1 MSTMSTITVEKLGKV
16 GARVEGVDVERLRD
30 DDALPEWCHE
40 TLEANGVLV
49 FPGLHVD
56 DETQVAFTRT
66 LGKPVLFHWRPDLPE
81 IYPVTLDATLNAK
94 AEYLRATVEWHIDG
108 AQDLIPAMASLLSAK
123 VLSETGG
130 ETEFASTYVA
140 YEELTD
146 DEKTRFED
154 VRVLHSLAGTQRLV
168 TPDPTPEQEAAWA
181 ENARE
186 HPLVWRH
193 RSGRRSLVI
202 GSTAVGVVGMDADA
216 GAELLR
222 DLLAR
227 ATTPDH
233 VFRHEWGEGDMVIWD
248 NRGVIHRVQ
257 PYDPASGREMHR
269 TTIEGDEPI
278 Q

>member
-1 MSTMSTITVEKLGKV
+1 MSTITVERLGKV
-16 GARVEGVDVERLRD
+16 GARVDGVDVERLRD
-30 DDALPEWCHE
+30 DEALPEWCHE
-40 TLEANGVLV
+40 ALDANGVLV

-56 DETQVAFTRT
+56 DETQVAFSHK
-66 LGKPVLFHWRPDLPE
+66 LGRPVLFHWRADLPE
-81 IYPVTLDATLNAK
+81 LYPVTLDPELNSRAD
-94 AEYLRATVEWHIDG
+94 YLRATVEWHIDG
-108 AQDLIPAMASLLSAK
+108 AQDEVPAMASLLSAK
-123 VLSETGG
+123 VLAASGG

-140 YEELTD
+140 YDELTD
-146 DEKTRFED
+146 DEKDRFEE

-168 TPDPTPEQEAAWA
+168 NPNPTAEQEAAWA
-181 ENARE
+181 ATARE

-202 GSTAVGVVGMDADA
+202 GSTAVGVVGMDDDE

-233 VFRHEWGEGDMVIWD
+233 VFRHDWGEGDLVIWD

-257 PYDPASGREMHR
+257 PYDASSGREMHR

>member
-1 MSTMSTITVEKLGKV
+1 MSTITVERLGKV

-30 DDALPEWCHE
+30 DEALPDWCHE
-40 TLEANGVLV
+40 ALDANGVLV

-56 DETQVAFTRT
+56 DETQVAFSHK
-66 LGKPVLFHWRPDLPE
+66 LGRPVLFHWRSDLPE
-81 IYPVTLDATLNAK
+81 LYPVTLDPALNSRAD
-94 AEYLRATVEWHIDG
+94 YLRATVEWHIDG
-108 AQDLIPAMASLLSAK
+108 AQDEIPAMASLLSAK
-123 VLSETGG
+123 VLAARGG

-140 YEELTD
+140 YDELTD
-146 DEKTRFED
+146 DEKERFEQ

-168 TPDPTPEQEAAWA
+168 NPNPTAEQEAAWA
-181 ENARE
+181 ASARE

-202 GSTAVGVVGMDADA
+202 GSTAVGVVGMDDDE

-227 ATTPDH
+227 ATTADH
-233 VFRHEWGEGDMVIWD
+233 VFRHEWGEGDLVIWD

-257 PYDPASGREMHR
+257 PYDPSSGREMHR

>member
-1 MSTMSTITVEKLGKV
+1 
-16 GARVEGVDVERLRD
+16 
-30 DDALPEWCHE
+30 
-40 TLEANGVLV
+40 
-49 FPGLHVD
+49 
-56 DETQVAFTRT
+56 
-66 LGKPVLFHWRPDLPE
+66 
-81 IYPVTLDATLNAK
+81 VTLDQALNSRAD
-94 AEYLRATVEWHIDG
+94 YLRATVEWHIDG
-108 AQDLIPAMASLLSAK
+108 AQDEIPAMASLLSAK
-123 VLSETGG
+123 VLASSGG

-140 YEELTD
+140 YDELTA
-146 DEKTRFED
+146 DEKERFEQ

-168 TPDPTPEQEAAWA
+168 NPNPTPEQEAAWA
-181 ENARE
+181 ASARE

-202 GSTAVGVVGMDADA
+202 GSTAVGVVGMDHEE

>member
-1 MSTMSTITVEKLGKV
+1 MSTIAVEKLGKV
-16 GARVEGVDVERLRD
+16 GARVDGVDVDRLRD
-30 DDALPEWCHE
+30 DDALPAWCHE

-56 DETQVAFTRT
+56 DETQVAFTRK
-66 LGKPVLFHWRPDLPE
+66 LGTPVLFHWRADLPE
-81 IYPVTLDATLNAK
+81 IYPVTLDPTLNSRAD
-94 AEYLRATVEWHIDG
+94 YLRATVEWHIDG
-108 AQDLIPAMASLLSAK
+108 AQDEIPAMASLLSAK
-123 VLSETGG
+123 VLSASGG

-140 YEELTD
+140 YDELTD
-146 DEKTRFED
+146 DEKARFDD

-168 TPDPTPEQEAAWA
+168 NPSPTAEQEAAWA
-181 ENARE
+181 ASARE

-193 RSGRRSLVI
+193 GSGRRSLVI
-202 GSTAVGVVGMDADA
+202 GSTAVGVVGMDDDA
-216 GAELLR
+216 GAELLH

-248 NRGVIHRVQ
+248 NRGVLHRVQ
-257 PYDPASGREMHR
+257 PYDAASGREMHR

>member
-1 MSTMSTITVEKLGKV
+1 MSTITVEKLGKV
-16 GARVEGVDVERLRD
+16 GARVEGVDVERMRD
-30 DDALPEWCHE
+30 DDTLPEWCHE
-40 TLEANGVLV
+40 ALEANGVLV
-49 FPGLHVD
+49 FPALHVD
-56 DETQVAFTRT
+56 DETQVAFTHK
-66 LGKPVLFHWRPDLPE
+66 LGRPVLFHWRADLPE
-81 IYPVTLDATLNAK
+81 IYPVTLDQQLNSRAD
-94 AEYLRATVEWHIDG
+94 YLRATVEWHIDG
-108 AQDLIPAMASLLSAK
+108 AQDEIPALASLLSAK
-123 VLSETGG
+123 VLAATGG

-140 YEELTD
+140 YDELSD
-146 DEKTRFED
+146 GEKERFED

-168 TPDPTPEQEAAWA
+168 NPNPTPEQEAAWA
-181 ENARE
+181 AGARE

-202 GSTAVGVVGMDADA
+202 GSTAVGVVGMDDDT
-216 GAELLR
+216 GTELLH

-227 ATTPDH
+227 ATTADH

-257 PYDPASGREMHR
+257 PYDPSSGREMHR